1 MTLIAVA
8 SQNAATVAAHAG
20 RCRRFLLFG
29 RHGHRVLDEIEL
41 TSEQILRLAPLD
53 ERHPL
58 AQIRVLISRGMG
70 EHLSRRLGERGVD
83 VYLTHVASPEL
94 AVRSYLGGVP
104 SSLQPRA
111 SRFHCG
117 QTD

>member
-8 SQNAATVAAHAG
+8 SQNATTVTAHAG

-41 TSEQILRLAPLD
+41 APEQILQLASLD

-58 AQIRVLISRGMG
+58 AQIRVLISRGIG
-70 EHLSRRLGERGVD
+70 EHLSRRLGKRGVD
-83 VYLTHVASPEL
+83 VYLTHLASPEL

-104 SSLQPRA
+104 SSLEPRA
-111 SRFHCG
+111 SRCHCG
-117 QTD
+117 QPD